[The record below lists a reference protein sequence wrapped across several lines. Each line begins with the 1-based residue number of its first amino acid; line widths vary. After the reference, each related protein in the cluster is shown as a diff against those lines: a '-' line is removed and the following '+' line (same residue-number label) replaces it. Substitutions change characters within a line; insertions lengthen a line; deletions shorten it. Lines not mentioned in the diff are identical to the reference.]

1 MITKENDNMA
11 LKHVKTAEFE
21 ETVGQ
26 APLAVVDFWA
36 PWCGPC
42 QVLGPVMEDL
52 GTRYEGKVL
61 FAKADVD
68 EEPELARRFG
78 VMNIPTVVFLKEGR
92 EFDRK
97 VGAFP
102 SAIYEEILD
111 KSL

>member
-1 MITKENDNMA
+1 MA
-11 LKHVKTAEFE
+11 LQHLKTAEFDG
-21 ETVGQ
+21 TAGQ
-26 APLAVVDFWA
+26 APLAMVDFWA

-42 QVLGPVMEDL
+42 QMLGPVMEDL
-52 GTRYEGKVL
+52 AVQYGGKVL
-61 FAKADVD
+61 TAKVNVD

-102 SAIYEEILD
+102 PAAYTEVLD
-111 KSL
+111 KAL